1 YHLKQILLQ
10 EEPTI
15 SIGQLPVLM
24 SDIKEIIQQETEE
37 QKNAVLI
44 HANKL
49 IEQLNELAEYYHQYD
64 SIVKY
69 IKEAAGDAVQ
79 LQGRIEESQRITSA
93 RINQH
98 QLSELVD
105 SIKTTSRNMLNEL
118 MQETDIVKREA
129 KRLDKNEL
137 YHMFFSQV
145 ESIETE
151 EELERAINLLKD
163 KLLRELQTHYLI
175 K

>member
-1 YHLKQILLQ
+1 TDTNKLLAIRDPEEFCRTFIRFEDDIEDWLDILENHKGLYVVKPIENFDKAVQLLKDHQQDIEIIHNEALKDKVYHLKQILLQ

-93 RINQH
+93 RINQQ
-98 QLSELVD
+98 QL
-105 SIKTTSRNMLNEL
+105 
-118 MQETDIVKREA
+118 
-129 KRLDKNEL
+129 
-137 YHMFFSQV
+137 
-145 ESIETE
+145 
-151 EELERAINLLKD
+151 
-163 KLLRELQTHYLI
+163 
-175 K
+175 